1 MRVGGVLQDPVPEP
15 ADQVWQAAPPPPLPP
30 HRLRLRHRAAL
41 LRPPRRQDAHRDPD
55 QGHAALWV
63 ELPVAVNVDSR
74 LQHVTQRPPPSSLR
88 DVCLMS
94 APLVANSPTTKTPNS
109 QPDPTQVGVTD
120 LFIILVGRESESWS
134 PAQQSWE
141 SGAWRRRGGKPLQA
155 NQRCTSHM
163 RKR

>member
-15 ADQVWQAAPPPPLPP
+15 ADQVRQAAPPPPLPP

-41 LRPPRRQDAHRDPD
+41 LRPPRRQDAHRDFD
-55 QGHAALWV
+55 QGHAALRV

-74 LQHVTQRPPPSSLR
+74 LQHVTQRPPASSLR

-120 LFIILVGRESESWS
+120 LFIWSGENRQFESWS
-134 PAQQSWE
+134 QQSWE